1 MRSNKV
7 NYLVVGSFVILSLI
21 GIVIAVAWLSGRTGP
36 TDSYY
41 AVYNNVTGV
50 KFGTQVLYEGY
61 PIGQVTEVTPEPS
74 QGRMQFRV
82 DFDVQEGWQIPEDS
96 VAQIGASSL
105 LAAVS
110 LNISAGTSAS
120 ALEPGKWI
128 ATRESANLFDVLAGV
143 AADIAV
149 MAEEDI
155 KPLITQ
161 LTRGGTILSD
171 ILEDDGQ
178 IIIAKVRTLI
188 DDLAVRAPEIVD
200 QVGTFA
206 GDLERLGVNLNRSAD
221 EMNAILTPETRE
233 TVLGV
238 VDHLD
243 RAAAMID
250 NLMVESNAMVGSAND
265 LLEGNKEDIDR
276 MTDDLRHTAE
286 TLARYID
293 SINHHLDGASR
304 NMYEFSRQ
312 IRQNP
317 GLLLGG
323 TPAEDNAEGA
333 E

>member
-7 NYLVVGSFVILSLI
+7 NYLVVGSFVLVSLV
-21 GIVIAVAWLSGRTGP
+21 GLVVAVAWLSGRTGP

-41 AVYNNVTGV
+41 AVYSNVTGV

-61 PIGQVTEVTPEPS
+61 PIGQVVQVTPEPS

-82 DFDVQEGWQIPEDS
+82 DFDVQQGWQVPEDS

-110 LNISAGTSAS
+110 LNITAGQSPTPLAPGERLTSQ
-120 ALEPGKWI
+120 
-128 ATRESANLFDVLAGV
+128 ESANIMDVLAGV
-143 AADIAV
+143 ATEIAV
-149 MAEEDI
+149 IAEEDL
-155 KPLITQ
+155 KPLIGE
-161 LTRGGTILSD
+161 LTRGGSIIGD
-171 ILEDDGQ
+171 ILEEDGAE
-178 IIIAKVRTLI
+178 IVRNVKVLI
-188 DDLAVRAPEIVD
+188 DDLSDRAPTIVD
-200 QVGTFA
+200 QVASFA

-221 EMNAILTPETRE
+221 EMNAILTPETRQ

-238 VDHLD
+238 VDNLD
-243 RAAAMID
+243 RAAAQID
-250 NLMVESNAMVGSAND
+250 NLMMESNVMVGSAND
-265 LLEGNKEDIDR
+265 ILEGNKEDIDR
-276 MTDDLRHTAE
+276 MTDDLRHSAE
-286 TLARYID
+286 TLARYVD

-323 TPAEDNAEGA
+323 TPAADNAES

>member
-1 MRSNKV
+1 LRSNKI
-7 NYLVVGSFVILSLI
+7 NYLVVGSFVILSLV

-41 AVYNNVTGV
+41 AVYENVTGV

-61 PIGQVTEVTPEPS
+61 PIGQVIEVTPEPKA
-74 QGRMQFRV
+74 GRMQFRV
-82 DFDVQEGWQIPEDS
+82 DFDVQQDWRIPDDS

-110 LNISAGTSAS
+110 LNITAGTSAS
-120 ALEPGKWI
+120 ALKPGEWI
-128 ATRESANLFDVLAGV
+128 ATKESANLFEVMAGV
-143 AADIAV
+143 AADIATL
-149 MAEEDI
+149 AEEDL
-155 KPLITQ
+155 KPLIAQ
-161 LTRGGTILSD
+161 LTRGGSILSD
-171 ILEDDGQ
+171 ILEQDGQ
-178 IIIAKVRTLI
+178 VIVQKVRLLI
-188 DDLAVRAPEIVD
+188 DDLAVRAPEIVN
-200 QVGTFA
+200 QVGVFA
-206 GDLERLGVNLNRSAD
+206 GDLERLGINLNKSAD

-250 NLMVESNAMVGSAND
+250 NLMVESNAMIGTAND
-265 LLEGNKEDIDR
+265 MLEGNKEDIDR

-286 TLARYID
+286 TVARHID

-323 TPAEDNAEGA
+323 TPAQDNAEEA
-333 E
+333 Q

>member
-7 NYLVVGSFVILSLI
+7 NYLVVGSFVIATLVGLVVS
-21 GIVIAVAWLSGRTGP
+21 VAWLSGRTGP
-36 TDSYY
+36 TDSYF

-61 PIGQVTEVTPEPS
+61 PIGQVTEVKPLPEE
-74 QGRMQFRV
+74 GRMRFRV
-82 DFDVQEGWQIPEDS
+82 DFDIHQGWLLPRDS

-110 LNISAGTSAS
+110 LNITAGKSAMPLPAGERILS
-120 ALEPGKWI
+120 K
-128 ATRESANLFDVLAGV
+128 ESANLFDVLANV
-143 AADIAV
+143 ATEIALI
-149 MAEEDI
+149 AEQDL
-155 KPLITQ
+155 KPLIGE
-161 LTRGGTILSD
+161 LTRGGSIIGD
-171 ILEDDGQ
+171 ILEKDGQ
-178 IIIAKVRTLI
+178 EIIAKVKVLI
-188 DDLAVRAPEIVD
+188 DDLSDRAPVVVD
-200 QVGTFA
+200 QVASFA

-243 RAAAMID
+243 RAAAQID
-250 NLMVESNAMVGSAND
+250 NLMMESSVMVGSAND
-265 LLEGNKEDIDR
+265 ILEGNKEGIER
-276 MTDDLRHTAE
+276 MTDDLRHSAE
-286 TLARYID
+286 TLARHID

-323 TPAEDNAEGA
+323 TPATDNAESQ
-333 E
+333 

>member
-7 NYLVVGSFVILSLI
+7 NYLVVGSFVILTMI
-21 GIVIAVAWLSGRTGP
+21 GLVVTVAWLSGRTGP
-36 TDSYY
+36 TDSYH

-61 PIGQVTEVTPEPS
+61 PIGQVTEVTPVFEDS
-74 QGRMQFRV
+74 RMRFRV
-82 DFDVQEGWQIPEDS
+82 DFDVQQGWQLPRDS

-110 LNISAGTSAS
+110 LNIKAGKSAMPLPVGERILA
-120 ALEPGKWI
+120 K
-128 ATRESANLFDVLAGV
+128 ESANLMDVLAGV
-143 AADIAV
+143 ATEIAV
-149 MAEEDI
+149 IAEEDL
-155 KPLITQ
+155 KPLIGE
-161 LTRGGTILSD
+161 LTRGGSIIGD
-171 ILEDDGQ
+171 ILERDGAE
-178 IIIAKVRTLI
+178 IIAKVKVLI
-188 DDLAVRAPEIVD
+188 DDLSGRAPTIVD
-200 QVGTFA
+200 QVASFA
-206 GDLERLGVNLNRSAD
+206 SDLERLGVNLNRSAD

-243 RAAAMID
+243 RAAAQID
-250 NLMVESNAMVGSAND
+250 NLMMESNVMIGSASD
-265 LLEGNKEDIDR
+265 ILEGNKEDVER
-276 MTDDLRHTAE
+276 MTDDLRHSAE
-286 TLARYID
+286 TLARHID

-323 TPAEDNAEGA
+323 TPAADNADSQ
-333 E
+333 